1 MPEPTMIHCRMEIFS
16 DLFDT
21 FLFVD
26 WFAKSRMKALELK
39 VLPMPVRAEDI
50 LLRMNLVASL
60 DLIFFANEH
69 SLFAVRSAI
78 FAKNC
83 CFLDLFTFCDFL
95 DSDWLV
101 ILARSF
107 LIGQ

>member
-39 VLPMPVRAEDI
+39 VLPMPVLGEDI

-78 FAKNC
+78 FAKIVAFWIC
-83 CFLDLFTFCDFL
+83 LHFVT
-95 DSDWLV
+95 SR
-101 ILARSF
+101 I
-107 LIGQ
+107 LIGWLF